1 MAGNAQV
8 NADAAAPAAPTG
20 FVTNPPQ
27 TRYRRKR
34 SAPPPGPVA
43 SLWWPVTSLV
53 WSLSS
58 GLRHHPATPRT
69 APLAA
74 PLATPLAT
82 PLTTPLTTHHHH
94 TPSPHPSSHSSPCR
108 SVCATILHTP
118 LLSGLRVL
126 IKPASCCSLAGPLSN
141 PNPLS
146 ALVTP
151 TRDGNPNAR
160 W

>member
-82 PLTTPLTTHHHH
+82 PLTTPLTLQVG
-94 TPSPHPSSHSSPCR
+94 
-108 SVCATILHTP
+108 VCHN
-118 LLSGLRVL
+118 
-126 IKPASCCSLAGPLSN
+126 PAHA
-141 PNPLS
+141 S
-146 ALVTP
+146 ALRAACTHQ
-151 TRDGNPNAR
+151 ACKLL
-160 W
+160 